1 MFSIGTIIIPTH
13 TKPIPKLVHI
23 PNIIMAEPILKQPII
38 KVYVLVVKLVVP
50 LDIVKQNLF

>member
-1 MFSIGTIIIPTH
+1 
-13 TKPIPKLVHI
+13 
-23 PNIIMAEPILKQPII
+23 MAEPILKQPII